1 MTNYRD
7 FYRELRADWLQLRS
21 YMVDGNTGL
30 PSLPA
35 VLDAVRR
42 RLEAGEALGVLYV
55 GPISGG
61 HVEESCGWQ
70 AYDHFIRMVAERLLA
85 FERDHLSA
93 EDYVALAG
101 VRGDEF
107 VIFVGLEGP
116 SRRGRLG
123 DLRQKLLDVLHR
135 TSATRLEGD
144 LEARSIYIVSAL
156 ELEPLPT
163 VRVERTI
170 YQGLDRARDLCR
182 RESERRLSGQRR
194 ELRRMLE
201 TGDVVLRFQPIVELN
216 RGLTHGFEALSA
228 APSKEVFENPETL
241 FSFAE
246 EIGAIVDLERLCRR
260 QATQLGAPLL
270 GADDQYGGGKL
281 FINCSSHT
289 FVDSDLAVDLV
300 RGAVEAGLS
309 PGQMVVEVTE
319 RAAITEWKTFQKAL
333 EDIRQAGLS
342 VAIDDM
348 GSGYSSLH
356 AVAEIRPEYLK
367 FDASLV
373 RDVHRT
379 PIKRDMLET
388 LVVLADKIGAISL
401 AEGIETREELD
412 TIRQMGVSYGQG
424 FFFAR
429 PEEAGEIGP
438 VYFPTELV
446 GADL

>member
-21 YMVDGNTGL
+21 SMVDGNTGL
-30 PSLPA
+30 PSMSA
-35 VLDAVRR
+35 ILDAVRR
-42 RLEAGEALGVLYV
+42 RLEAGEAMGVLYV
-55 GPISGG
+55 GPTGGG

-70 AYDHFIRMVAERLLA
+70 AYDLLVRMVAERLLE
-85 FERDHLSA
+85 FGRDHLSA
-93 EDYVALAG
+93 EDQVALTD

-107 VIFVGLEGP
+107 VIFVGLEGS
-116 SRRGRLG
+116 SRIGRLEE
-123 DLRQKLLDVLHR
+123 LRQRLLEALHR
-135 TSATRLEGD
+135 PFAVRLDGD
-144 LEARSIYIVSAL
+144 LEAKSIYIVSAL
-156 ELEPLPT
+156 PLEPLPT
-163 VRVERTI
+163 VRVERTV

-194 ELRRMLE
+194 ELRRMLD
-201 TGDVVLRFQPIVELN
+201 TGDVVLRFQPIVELH
-216 RGLTHGFEALSA
+216 RGLTHGFEALSS
-228 APSKEVFENPETL
+228 APSKEFFENPETL
-241 FSFAE
+241 FTFAE
-246 EIGAIVDLERLCRR
+246 EIGAVVDLERLCRR

-309 PGQMVVEVTE
+309 PGQLVVEVTE
-319 RAAITEWKTFQKAL
+319 RAAITEWNIFRQAL
-333 EDIRQAGLS
+333 EDIRRAGLS

-356 AVAEIRPEYLK
+356 TVAEIQPEYLK

-373 RDVHRT
+373 RDVHRS

-388 LVVLADKIGAISL
+388 LVTLADKIGAISL

-412 TIRQMGVSYGQG
+412 TIRKMGVSYGQG

-429 PEEAGEIGP
+429 PEEADEVGP
-438 VYFPTELV
+438 VFFPTELV
-446 GADL
+446 GTDL

>member
-7 FYRELRADWLQLRS
+7 FYCELRADWLQLRS
-21 YMVDGNTGL
+21 YLVDGNTGL
-30 PSLPA
+30 PSMPA

-42 RLEAGEALGVLYV
+42 RLEAGESMGVLYV
-55 GPISGG
+55 DPSGG
-61 HVEESCGWQ
+61 GRLEESCGWQ
-70 AYDHFIRMVAERLLA
+70 AYDRLIQMVAERLQEFARAHLQ
-85 FERDHLSA
+85 EEDHL
-93 EDYVALAG
+93 ALAD

-107 VIFVGLEGP
+107 VLFVGLEGA
-116 SRRGRLG
+116 SRTARLG
-123 DLRQKLLDVLHR
+123 ELRQLL
-135 TSATRLEGD
+135 
-144 LEARSIYIVSAL
+144 LEALNRPFEARLDGGLEAKAL
-156 ELEPLPT
+156 FVATALPLEPLPT
-163 VRVERTI
+163 VRVERSI
-170 YQGLDRARDLCR
+170 YQGLDRARALCR
-182 RESERRLSGQRR
+182 REGERRLSGRRR

-201 TGDVVLRFQPIVELN
+201 TGDVVLRFQPIVELH
-216 RGLTHGFEALSA
+216 RGLTHGFEALSS
-228 APSKEVFENPETL
+228 APSQEVFENPETL
-241 FSFAE
+241 FKFAE
-246 EIGAIVDLERLCRR
+246 EIGAAIDLERLCRR
-260 QATQLGAPLL
+260 QATLQGAPLL

-289 FVDSDLAVDLV
+289 FADPDLAVDLV

-319 RAAITEWKTFQKAL
+319 RAAITEWKSFRQTL
-333 EDIRQAGLS
+333 EDLRRAGLS

-356 AVAEIRPEYLK
+356 AVAEIQPDYLK

-388 LVVLADKIGAISL
+388 LVVLANKIGAISL

-412 TIRQMGVSYGQG
+412 TIRKMGVSYGQG
-424 FFFAR
+424 FLFAM
-429 PEEAGEIGP
+429 PEEAEDAGT

-446 GADL
+446 GAAV